1 MMRRLATAC
10 VALVTWAL
18 PAHAQTIDDYV
29 TTFTLDNGMDVVVI
43 EDHRAPVV
51 TNMVWYKAGSADEPP
66 GSSGVAHFLEHLLF
80 KGTET
85 LAPGEFSKVVA
96 ANGGT
101 DNAFTSYDYTGYYQR
116 IAADRLELVMKME
129 ADRMVNL
136 QLDEADILTERDV
149 IIEERNT
156 RTENDPGALFG
167 EQRNAALYL
176 NHPYG
181 TPIIGWRHEMETLNL
196 QQALAYYEKFYAP
209 NNAILIVAG
218 DVLPEDVRALAEK
231 YFGPIPANPELGER
245 IRPQEPPQT
254 AERRLQFKDPRVA
267 QPYVIRSYLAPERD
281 PGAQEKAAA
290 LSLLSEVLG
299 GGQTSVLSKKLQFD
313 TQTAV
318 YAGAFYRGLSY
329 DDTSFGLI
337 IVPSEGVSLQEA
349 EDALDQAV
357 AEFLEEG
364 IDDEQLERIKFQ
376 LKAQQIYALDNI
388 AGIARRYGSSLT
400 AGLTVEDVQAWPD
413 ILQATTEEDILAA
426 AREVFNRDAS
436 VTGWL
441 MSDTEV
447 TQ

>member
-1 MMRRLATAC
+1 MRRLATAC

-85 LAPGEFSKVVA
+85 LAPGEFSKTVA

-388 AGIARRYGSSLT
+388 EGIARRYGSSLT

>member
-1 MMRRLATAC
+1 MRRLATAC

-85 LAPGEFSKVVA
+85 LAPGEFSKTVA

-337 IVPSEGVSLQEA
+337 IVPSEGVTLQEA

-388 AGIARRYGSSLT
+388 EGIARRYGSSLT

-413 ILQATTEEDILAA
+413 ILQATTEEDILAD

>member
-196 QQALAYYEKFYAP
+196 QQALAYYQKFYAP

-231 YFGPIPANPELGER
+231 YFGPIPANPELGDR
-245 IRPQEPPQT
+245 VRPQEPPQT

-388 AGIARRYGSSLT
+388 EGIARRYGSSLT